1 MAENGVQS
9 FVLSVLMLSEVDQ
22 ICCDVICI
30 IIVISILRCVQTVS
44 SDLLISFKISKKSL
58 IQLFQSILLIL
69 EYKLL
74 NCRHGICVG
83 GKS

>member
-1 MAENGVQS
+1 M
-9 FVLSVLMLSEVDQ
+9 LMLCVLND
-22 ICCDVICI
+22 IRTDTICI
-30 IIVISILRCVQTVS
+30 IVIISILRCVQTVS

-58 IQLFQSILLIL
+58 IQLFQGLLLIL

>member
-30 IIVISILRCVQTVS
+30 IIVISILRCIQAIGAN
-44 SDLLISFKISKKSL
+44 LLVTSEVCLQCLIELFKRCLLYTSKMME
-58 IQLFQSILLIL
+58 QH
-69 EYKLL
+69 
-74 NCRHGICVG
+74 R
-83 GKS
+83 

>member
-1 MAENGVQS
+1 M
-9 FVLSVLMLSEVDQ
+9 LMLCVLND
-22 ICCDVICI
+22 IRTDTICI
-30 IIVISILRCVQTVS
+30 IVIISILRCVQTVS

-58 IQLFQSILLIL
+58 SQLFQSLRLIL

>member
-1 MAENGVQS
+1 M
-9 FVLSVLMLSEVDQ
+9 LMLCVLND
-22 ICCDVICI
+22 ICTDAICI
-30 IIVISILRCVQTVS
+30 IVIISILRCVQTVS